1 MQLVSVTILV
11 PLSDINIEA
20 DIMHDKGDRDTPE
33 SYDVSSQIDI
43 DGIDYEIESWNE
55 TLVDEKAIEMYK
67 ADV

>member
-20 DIMHDKGDRDTPE
+20 DIMHDKATRDTPE

-43 DGIDYEIESWNE
+43 DGMDYEIESWDE
-55 TLVDEKAIEMYK
+55 TLVDEKAIENYK
-67 ADV
+67 ADL